1 MTQDEINQV
10 VIQLRRAAEL
20 LESVETPNST
30 KINTLETIGAI
41 CTHHGKRWG
50 DSEFYKLVDSL
61 NQMTV

>member
-1 MTQDEINQV
+1 MTQEQLAQV

-20 LESVETPNST
+20 LEMEVPAAT

-50 DSEFYKLVDSL
+50 DEEFYKLVDNI

>member
-1 MTQDEINQV
+1 MNQEQLAQV

-20 LESVETPNST
+20 LEMEVPVAT

-41 CTHHGKRWG
+41 CSHHGRRWG
-50 DSEFYKLVDSL
+50 DEEFYKMVDNI

>member
-1 MTQDEINQV
+1 MKQDELAQV

-20 LESVETPNST
+20 LEMEVPAAT

-41 CTHHGKRWG
+41 CSHHGRRWG
-50 DSEFYKLVDSL
+50 DEEFYKMVDSI

>member
-1 MTQDEINQV
+1 MTQEQLAQV

-20 LESVETPNST
+20 LEMEVPAAT

-41 CTHHGKRWG
+41 CSHHGRRWG
-50 DSEFYKLVDSL
+50 DEEFYKMVDNL